1 MLRIIRVL
9 TQSLLL
15 TCPACQR
22 GRMFRSAFRMN
33 VRCPA
38 CHVVFERDGG
48 EITGALA
55 INVTLTMCI
64 ALSGSILAF
73 STDIPITTLLLA
85 LTAAIIIFP
94 LVFYRHAR
102 GLWIGIIYLTGSMF
116 ED

>member
-1 MLRIIRVL
+1 MGRIVRVL
-9 TQSLLL
+9 TQSILL

-33 VRCPA
+33 VRCPV
-38 CHVVFERDGG
+38 CQVIFERDGG
-48 EITGALA
+48 EITGGMA

-64 ALSGSILAF
+64 ALFGAILAF
-73 STDIPITTLLLA
+73 VTDIPIAPLLLG
-85 LTAAIIIFP
+85 LTVVIIVFP
-94 LVFYRHAR
+94 LWFYRHAR